1 MTEILLKDHFLT
13 KVGILITYRFLNN
26 NKSNMSRTFYR
37 FMLLLSIIILSS
49 CASQKKISYLQ
60 NIPDGYQQKGEDNYE
75 IRVRPDDL
83 IAIMVNS
90 KDPELARMFNLPIIS
105 FQAGDGTTG
114 QTSMLGYLVDK
125 DGQINFP
132 QLGTIKI
139 GGMTRSGIT
148 EYIKN
153 QIIANG
159 YFNDPIVT
167 VQFLNFKVSVMGE
180 VTHPGTIDVPSDRI
194 TIFDALSAAGDLTIY
209 GKREN
214 VKVIR
219 EINGKKTVSVVDL
232 RDANILDSPFYYLQQ
247 NDVVYVEPNKAKAGQ
262 REINQNRSIGT
273 WASIGSVLVSI
284 ATLIITLAR

>member
-1 MTEILLKDHFLT
+1 MTKTFFKFT
-13 KVGILITYRFLNN
+13 MLICI
-26 NKSNMSRTFYR
+26 MI
-37 FMLLLSIIILSS
+37 MSS
-49 CASQKKISYLQ
+49 CASQKHISYLQ
-60 NIPDGYQQKGEDNYE
+60 NTPNGYQQKGADNYE
-75 IRVRPDDL
+75 IRVRPDDQ

-90 KDPELARMFNLPIIS
+90 KDPELAQMFNLPLVAY
-105 FQAGDGTTG
+105 QMNDKLVG
-114 QTSMLGYLVDK
+114 QNRVLGYLVDK
-125 DGQINFP
+125 NGQINFP
-132 QLGTIKI
+132 QLGTIKV
-139 GGMTRSGIT
+139 GGMTRNEIT

-153 QIIANG
+153 QIIEKG
-159 YFNDPIVT
+159 YFNDPVVT

-180 VTHPGTIDVPSDRI
+180 VARPGTIEVPSDRI

-219 EINGKKTVSVVDL
+219 EINGKKTVSEVDL
-232 RDANILDSPFYYLQQ
+232 RNADILDSQFYYLQQ

-262 REINQNRSIGT
+262 REINQNRSVGT

>member
-1 MTEILLKDHFLT
+1 
-13 KVGILITYRFLNN
+13 
-26 NKSNMSRTFYR
+26 MSRTFYK
-37 FMLLLSIIILSS
+37 FMLLLSITVLSS
-49 CASQKKISYLQ
+49 CASTKKISYLQ
-60 NIPDGYQQKGEDNYE
+60 NTPNGYQQKGEDNYE

-83 IAIMVNS
+83 ISIMVNS
-90 KDPELARMFNLPIIS
+90 KDPELAQMFNLPLIAY
-105 FQAGDGTTG
+105 QMNDKLVG
-114 QTSMLGYLVDK
+114 QNRVLGYLVDK
-125 DGQINFP
+125 EGKIDFP

-139 GGMTRSGIT
+139 GGMTRSEIT

-153 QIIANG
+153 QIITKG

-180 VTHPGTIDVPSDRI
+180 VTRPGTIEVPSDRI

-219 EINGKKTVSVVDL
+219 EINGKKTVSLVDL

-262 REINQNRSIGT
+262 REINQNRSVGT
-273 WASIGSVLVSI
+273 WATIGSVLISI
-284 ATLIITLAR
+284 ATLIVTLAR